1 VSEQP
6 RIVDVA
12 GIIDAE
18 RLRPFNYRLIVISW
32 LITVFDGFDQMMISF
47 TAPYMRDQ
55 FGLSSPQ
62 IGWMVSSG
70 LAGMMAG
77 GFFFSWL
84 ADRIGRRPAI
94 VGAAYAFGLLTLVT
108 ALAGSFWQL
117 VALRFVDGLAIG
129 GMLPLAWALNIEFV
143 PKRMRST
150 VVTVIM
156 LGYSLGTAGAGP
168 LTNWLAPAHGWQA
181 VYAAGGVGTLVCAT
195 LLLMFLPESA
205 RFLVIR
211 GMRPDRVAATLNQLD
226 PRLKLTGAERFIL
239 SDEGATTARF
249 RIGQLFE
256 GDLARIT
263 PLLWLGFM
271 ASSLAIYFLSSWSPI
286 VLEELHFSRS
296 TAALTAS
303 SGSMLGAIGGLL
315 LMRFT
320 DRHGPRSVALY
331 PALAIP
337 VLLVAGLGW
346 VPHDSFLVAQILA
359 QFFIS
364 GGHFGITSIAGIFY
378 PSSIRASG
386 AGWAAS
392 LSKLGGVFG
401 PLLGGYVLASD
412 MPVVRTYALL
422 AFCPLILVIA
432 ALSIAAAV
440 RARVVHQPAPEPIAA
455 I

>member
-1 VSEQP
+1 
-6 RIVDVA
+6 
-12 GIIDAE
+12 
-18 RLRPFNYRLIVISW
+18 
-32 LITVFDGFDQMMISF
+32 
-47 TAPYMRDQ
+47 
-55 FGLSSPQ
+55 
-62 IGWMVSSG
+62 
-70 LAGMMAG
+70 
-77 GFFFSWL
+77 
-84 ADRIGRRPAI
+84 
-94 VGAAYAFGLLTLVT
+94 
-108 ALAGSFWQL
+108 
-117 VALRFVDGLAIG
+117 
-129 GMLPLAWALNIEFV
+129 
-143 PKRMRST
+143 
-150 VVTVIM
+150 
-156 LGYSLGTAGAGP
+156 
-168 LTNWLAPAHGWQA
+168 
-181 VYAAGGVGTLVCAT
+181 